1 MSKNIPTSCYDQ
13 DPNALWNDS
22 EVTCEYI
29 ITLNI
34 SGIEFKSN
42 VIKDSFWFS
51 HIEIKSQDD
60 YDFIENDI
68 YKLIEDNLSGDIKEL
83 DYHIQVLSWKY

>member
-13 DPNALWNDS
+13 DPNAPWNDS

-42 VIKDSFWFS
+42 VIKASF
-51 HIEIKSQDD
+51 
-60 YDFIENDI
+60 
-68 YKLIEDNLSGDIKEL
+68 
-83 DYHIQVLSWKY
+83 